1 MLASLTIDCTGSF
14 SKLRQKLTISQ
25 PVHKSHFV
33 ALLLKDCALPYK
45 NYGYVTL
52 TKPAPVLCYQIA
64 TNEVRMLVAVP
75 EPLPSASTGEL
86 KRFLLE
92 TVRPQL
98 PEFFQQPFIAAT
110 EEQLR
115 SVPCRTMPTIA
126 VRRPGA
132 LCLGDSLNMRHPLTG
147 GGMTVAFTDVS
158 TIARLLKPLATL
170 SDRTAVMHTLQPFY
184 AERRNTAGTINTLAG
199 ALYAVFCGGSADPAL
214 APMTDGCFAY
224 FPHYGTDTLGIVA
237 GIYPNPLLLVMHFFA
252 VAFFTM
258 WQLMKP
264 YPTPGK
270 IMQAFGVL
278 FASAKIRP
286 TAH

>member
-1 MLASLTIDCTGSF
+1 M
-14 SKLRQKLTISQ
+14 
-25 PVHKSHFV
+25 
-33 ALLLKDCALPYK
+33 
-45 NYGYVTL
+45 
-52 TKPAPVLCYQIA
+52 
-64 TNEVRMLVAVP
+64 AVP

-86 KRFLLE
+86 KIFLLE
-92 TVRPQL
+92 TVQPQL
-98 PEFFQQPFIAAT
+98 PEFFQKPFTVAA

-158 TIARLLKPLATL
+158 IITKLLKPLATL
-170 SDRTAVMHTLQPFY
+170 SDRTAVMHALEPFY
-184 AERRNTAGTINTLAG
+184 AKRKNTAGTINTLAG
-199 ALYAVFCGGSADPAL
+199 ALYDVFCGGSADPAL

-237 GIYPNPLLLVMHFFA
+237 GIYPNPFLLVMHFFA

-270 IMQAFGVL
+270 VVQAFGVL
-278 FASAKIRP
+278 FAAAKIIRP
-286 TAH
+286 LLIDNFFTTPSHGFGEVKLGQPPVSGPLGNMSIFFLVVIAVPLCIAAWLFA